1 MSRNKGKFII
11 SLDFELFWG
20 LAGWTEE
27 QLFDYKTRIEGA
39 VCALKR
45 ITEVLS
51 KYQMKCTIGY
61 VSGIQYN
68 NVDEFLE
75 AAPTERPTYNNKV
88 FSSYE
93 LLLSLV
99 REEKIP
105 QELLFR
111 PDAVEMLKNNPLI
124 ELASHT
130 FSHYYA
136 LEEGQTIT
144 QFESDIKTAKEENKK
159 NGIDTVSII
168 FPRNQIPR
176 EYKKICADCGFTH
189 IRGNEESLLYRSES
203 TPSKFD
209 YKRVLRLIDCYFNL
223 TGHHSFKTPKRDVLT
238 DVTASRF
245 LRPYS
250 KALSF
255 LEPLKIKRIKKD
267 MLYAA
272 RHGEIYHL
280 WWHPHNFGLFK
291 EECIN
296 QLIEICQWFD
306 SMRTTYEME
315 SLFMREVK

>member
-1 MSRNKGKFII
+1 MHGKLVI

-20 LAGWTEE
+20 LAGWAEE
-27 QLFDYKTRIEGA
+27 KLFGYKPRIEGA
-39 VCALKR
+39 VYALKQ

-75 AAPTERPTYNNKV
+75 AAPTERPSYNNKV

-144 QFESDIKTAKEENKK
+144 QFESDIRTAKEENKK
-159 NGIDTVSII
+159 NRIDTVSII

-209 YKRVLRLIDCYFNL
+209 YKRVLRLIDCYINL

-255 LEPLKIKRIKKD
+255 LEPLKIRRIKKD

-272 RHGEIYHL
+272 QHGEIYHL
-280 WWHPHNFGLFK
+280 WWHPHNFGVNTLESIAQLKLICEWFATLRDTFGMETCFMK
-291 EECIN
+291 DIN
-296 QLIEICQWFD
+296 
-306 SMRTTYEME
+306 
-315 SLFMREVK
+315 